1 MSIIIIIERN
11 IYGKIIGINQEN
23 IGTRN
28 FNKNNIIIQ
37 KIYKRNDKYEKNI
50 VVNDNGFWIKYK
62 RICWI

>member
-11 IYGKIIGINQEN
+11 TYGKIIWINQEN

>member
-11 IYGKIIGINQEN
+11 IYGKIIWINQEN